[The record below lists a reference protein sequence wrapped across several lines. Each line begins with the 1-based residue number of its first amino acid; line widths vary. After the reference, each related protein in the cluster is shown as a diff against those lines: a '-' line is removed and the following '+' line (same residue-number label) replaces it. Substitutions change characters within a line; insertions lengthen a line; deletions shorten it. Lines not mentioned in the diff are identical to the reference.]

1 MTSVKQVRRV
11 PTGLELSALLCPLLS
26 LCVNLS
32 RVQAYRVFLGLEK
45 GSWNSLEL
53 SCLPGVPKLLLHL
66 LSFFLYTVQ

>member
-11 PTGLELSALLCPLLS
+11 PTGLEPSALLCPLLS

-32 RVQAYRVFLGLEK
+32 PVQAYRVFLGLEK
-45 GSWNSLEL
+45 GSSLEL